1 MKPFTIQAFRELIG
15 HRGAPAISMYLPTGR
30 GFPDSRQNTVR
41 YRDLVRRAGELLKPH
56 IIERDGASRWLGKLE
71 SLLTPEFWA
80 HPLDG
85 LAVFV
90 GPGVEVYY
98 RLPRTVPEDVF
109 VGDTFYTRPLMNFLR
124 INRRFYVLALSKRKV
139 MLFAG
144 DPFGLQPAGMSGVPA
159 NIEEALG
166 DEVTQDSL
174 RFHSGGTGRAGAV
187 FTGQGAGED
196 DERQDLERYFR
207 VVDRSL
213 RRLLAGETAPVLLAT
228 VVKHHSIYRSVSRLP
243 NLAEASLTGN
253 FDTATAEQIYA
264 AARPV
269 ILPELEAQEDQVLA
283 LHEKLA
289 GAGRA
294 TDNLDEMGRAVIAG
308 RIQHLLLEENAR
320 VAGRLDPQSGAVD
333 SGEDGKPSD
342 VLDDLAE
349 QTLLR
354 GGETIVLPAARMP
367 LKRPAIAALRW

>member
-1 MKPFTIQAFRELIG
+1 
-15 HRGAPAISMYLPTGR
+15 
-30 GFPDSRQNTVR
+30 
-41 YRDLVRRAGELLKPH
+41 
-56 IIERDGASRWLGKLE
+56 
-71 SLLTPEFWA
+71 
-80 HPLDG
+80 
-85 LAVFV
+85 
-90 GPGVEVYY
+90 
-98 RLPRTVPEDVF
+98 
-109 VGDTFYTRPLMNFLR
+109 
-124 INRRFYVLALSKRKV
+124 
-139 MLFAG
+139 
-144 DPFGLQPAGMSGVPA
+144 MSGVPA

-166 DEVTQDSL
+166 DEVTQDTL
-174 RFHSGGTGRAGAV
+174 RFHSGGTGRGNAV

-228 VVKHHSIYRSVSRLP
+228 VVKHQSLYRSVSRLP

-264 AARPV
+264 TALPV
-269 ILPELEAQEDQVLA
+269 ILPELKALEDQVLA
-283 LHEKLA
+283 LHERLA

-294 TDNLDEMGRAVIAG
+294 TDNLDEMGRAVVAG

-320 VAGRLDPQSGAVD
+320 VAGKLDPQSGAV
-333 SGEDGKPSD
+333 SFGEDGGPSD

-367 LKRPAIAALRW
+367 QKRPAIAALRW